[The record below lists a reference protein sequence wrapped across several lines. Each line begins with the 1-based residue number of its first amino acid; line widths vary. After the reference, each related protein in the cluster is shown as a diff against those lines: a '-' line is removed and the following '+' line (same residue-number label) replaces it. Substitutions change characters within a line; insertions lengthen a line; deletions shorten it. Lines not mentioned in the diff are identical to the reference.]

1 MYLEQNIRGLCDKF
15 GIQFEDFLTDLEVE
29 EVREL
34 SIDDLE
40 VVAEEYDTDVHA
52 LLFKRSYHESA
63 FRAKMEAIK
72 LLVIDVDGVMT
83 DGGMYFTESGDQ
95 FKKFNTKDGM
105 GIIHLTRDDF
115 QVAIISSGFKGAAVK
130 ARAELLGIQN
140 CYVGRESKLEILK
153 GICKEQGLSLD
164 EVAIIGDDINDMEVM
179 RNVGMSFCPKDAVDV
194 VKSTVDVILS
204 KKGGEGCVRELID
217 QYILKKPL
225 EK

>member
-1 MYLEQNIRGLCDKF
+1 MRDLVPPGAVAF
-15 GIQFEDFLTDLEVE
+15 GKAVE
-29 EVREL
+29 EDQHRRIGGAF
-34 SIDDLE
+34 IDDVE
-40 VVAEEYDTDVHA
+40 VDAIGKLHA

-140 CYVGRESKLEILK
+140 CYVALK
-153 GICKEQGLSLD
+153 
-164 EVAIIGDDINDMEVM
+164 
-179 RNVGMSFCPKDAVDV
+179 
-194 VKSTVDVILS
+194 
-204 KKGGEGCVRELID
+204 
-217 QYILKKPL
+217 
-225 EK
+225 